1 MQKIT
6 KQLLVTEEGLRKMEE
21 EFEYLKTVKRKEV
34 IETIGIARAFGDLS
48 ENSEYDEAKNE
59 QAKVEARIMELEEQ
73 LKNVKVVDESE
84 IKTDVANI
92 GNKVRVLNV
101 NLGKEIEYSLVGSTE
116 ADPFKF
122 KISDESPIGRVLIGS
137 KKNDTVE
144 YETPKG
150 VFKLQVLEIS
160 K

>member
-6 KQLLVTEEGLRKMEE
+6 KQLLITEEGLRTMQE

-34 IETIGIARAFGDLS
+34 IETIGVARAFGDLS

-73 LKNVKVVDESE
+73 LKHVKVVDEKE

-92 GNKVRVLNV
+92 GNKIKVLNV
-101 NLGKEIEYSLVGSTE
+101 NLRKEVEYSLVGSTE
-116 ADPFKF
+116 ADPFKN
-122 KISDESPIGRVLIGS
+122 KISDESPIGRVLIGA

-150 VFKLQVLEIS
+150 LFKLQVLEIS